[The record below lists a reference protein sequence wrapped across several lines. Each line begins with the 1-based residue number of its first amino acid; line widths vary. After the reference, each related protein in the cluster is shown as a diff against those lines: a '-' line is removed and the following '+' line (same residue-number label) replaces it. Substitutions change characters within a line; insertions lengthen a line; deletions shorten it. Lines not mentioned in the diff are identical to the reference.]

1 MKEFDW
7 DKFEHDNV
15 VVICKNP
22 YETFNFIDECY
33 DRNITCNELSK
44 ECVKQQISDNV
55 EYYCYCCH
63 EINKLCIVDSYH
75 MVISLDI
82 LKLNWSDYMTDTIE
96 ESLDVNTKEKYK
108 YELKD
113 LVNNP
118 MKEYV
123 NYQKNIRYRYNNFTD
138 KFEYYD
144 DIIEDWRNARN
155 PISILFSFSF
165 KEHIKEY
172 NIVEAI
178 QMIYNGKTMK
188 SCIDYIYKLDNNN
201 NITGRIDNDC
211 DWTNQGFSEEE
222 LNGKW
227 VEYNE

>member
-33 DRNITCNELSK
+33 DRNITCNALSK

-144 DIIEDWRNARN
+144 DIIEDWRNAHN

-172 NIVEAI
+172 NTNEALELAKNDSNIVI
-178 QMIYNGKTMK
+178 K
-188 SCIDYIYKLDNNN
+188 SCLDELYYFNKNGRLLCMSNNFRN
-201 NITGRIDNDC
+201 TMS
-211 DWTNQGFSEEE
+211 FEE
-222 LNGKW
+222 LEGKW
-227 VEYNE
+227 EVIKK